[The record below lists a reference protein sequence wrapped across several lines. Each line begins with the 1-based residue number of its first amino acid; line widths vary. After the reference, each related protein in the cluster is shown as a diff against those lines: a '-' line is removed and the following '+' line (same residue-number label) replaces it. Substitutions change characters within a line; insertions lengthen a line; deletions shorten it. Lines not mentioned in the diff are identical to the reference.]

1 MHQGDKA
8 DALITHLNEL
18 GEKHG
23 YTLKTY
29 NILAV
34 ALMLK
39 SDYERALKVFESAV
53 NEMKLD
59 TTDGDAKHLF
69 QGNADLAS
77 LLTNYVKCNAIT
89 RGGCG
94 LGVEFLK
101 SDPLNQKLFTYL
113 GKVSAQSVQEFFE
126 ERKRAELLFD
136 EAVKQVK

>member
-1 MHQGDKA
+1 MA
-8 DALITHLNEL
+8 DTLITHLNEV
-18 GEKHG
+18 GEKYG

-39 SDYERALKVFESAV
+39 SDHERALKVFESAV
-53 NEMKLD
+53 NEMKLE
-59 TTDGDAKHLF
+59 TSDGEAKHLF
-69 QGNADLAS
+69 QGNADLSS
-77 LLTNYVKCNAIT
+77 LLVNYVKCDAIT

-101 SDPLNQKLFTYL
+101 NDPLNQKLFTYL

-126 ERKRAELLFD
+126 ERKRAEQLFD